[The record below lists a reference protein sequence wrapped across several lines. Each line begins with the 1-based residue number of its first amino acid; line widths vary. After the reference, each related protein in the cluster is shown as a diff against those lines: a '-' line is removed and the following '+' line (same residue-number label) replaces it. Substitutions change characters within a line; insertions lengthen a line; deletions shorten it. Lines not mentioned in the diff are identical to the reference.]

1 MIGTNHCG
9 ISDNGF
15 GLPYLPLDEIISMSL
30 KYHGGVLR
38 MKLFLKIVLTAVFIL
53 ALVIGSGVFYI
64 TRGLDTGADLV
75 IGGADLNTLGDS
87 EYKGAYESGRFSN
100 EVSVTVKDH
109 KITGIELVKDVTFS
123 KPEVYETL
131 FNRVMEK
138 QSIEVDTVSGATV
151 TSKAYLKAI
160 ENALTGR

>member
-1 MIGTNHCG
+1 
-9 ISDNGF
+9 
-15 GLPYLPLDEIISMSL
+15 
-30 KYHGGVLR
+30 
-38 MKLFLKIVLTAVFIL
+38 MKLFLRIVLTAVLIL

-64 TRGLDTGADLV
+64 TRGLKTGAGLA
-75 IGGADLNTLGDS
+75 IGSVDLNTLGDRD
-87 EYKGAYESGRFSN
+87 YKGSYDSGRFSN

-109 KITGIELVKDVTFS
+109 RITDIELVKDVTFS

-138 QSIEVDTVSGATV
+138 QDVTVDTVSGATV
-151 TSKAYLKAI
+151 TSKAYLRSI